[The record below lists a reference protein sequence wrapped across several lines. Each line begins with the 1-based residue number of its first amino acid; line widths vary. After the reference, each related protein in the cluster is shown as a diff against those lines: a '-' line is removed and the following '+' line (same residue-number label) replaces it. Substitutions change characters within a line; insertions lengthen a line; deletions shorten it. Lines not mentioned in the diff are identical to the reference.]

1 MIVIL
6 EREKIKIRK
15 EYNNKIQS
23 RLLRSTIQ
31 T

>member
-15 EYNNKIQS
+15 EYNIVIQS
-23 RLLRSTIQ
+23 RLSRSTIQ

>member
-1 MIVIL
+1 MIDIL

-15 EYNNKIQS
+15 ENNNIIQS

>member
-1 MIVIL
+1 MIDIL

-15 EYNNKIQS
+15 ENNNIIQS
-23 RLLRSTIQ
+23 CLSRLIIQ

>member
-15 EYNNKIQS
+15 ENNNIIQS

>member
-6 EREKIKIRK
+6 EREIIKIRK
-15 EYNNKIQS
+15 ENNNIIQS
-23 RLLRSTIQ
+23 CLVRSIIQ

>member
-6 EREKIKIRK
+6 EREIIKIRK
-15 EYNNKIQS
+15 ENNNIIQS
-23 RLLRSTIQ
+23 CLVRSTIQ